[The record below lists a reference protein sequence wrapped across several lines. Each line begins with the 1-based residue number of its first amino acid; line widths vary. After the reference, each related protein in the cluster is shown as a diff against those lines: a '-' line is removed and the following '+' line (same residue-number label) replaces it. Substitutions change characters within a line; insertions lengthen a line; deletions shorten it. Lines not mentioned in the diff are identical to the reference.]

1 MTTQLATITPTEI
14 ERATGVFQRMPP
26 IPRLMRDIIV
36 TEKIDGTNASIF
48 IAEDG
53 KTIYTGSR
61 TRWISPADDNYGFA
75 KWVASRG
82 EELLELLGPGH
93 HFGEWYGNG
102 IQRKYGLKEKRFALF
117 NVQRWASP
125 RNIDVFG
132 DKLAKPDGSMP
143 TLVPDWLD
151 VVPIIGYGM
160 FNTEHVRQAAV
171 MLHSN
176 GSLMV
181 PGFMQPEGV
190 VVYHKAGDIL
200 FKYTFDKNDGHK
212 GVE

>member
-1 MTTQLATITPTEI
+1 MTTQLEAITPTEI

-26 IPRLMRDIIV
+26 IPRLMRDVIV
-36 TEKIDGTNASIF
+36 TEKIDGTNASIY

-53 KTIYTGSR
+53 KTVYTGSR

-82 EELLELLGPGH
+82 EEIVALLGPGH
-93 HFGEWYGNG
+93 HFGEWYGAG

-125 RNIDVFG
+125 RNLAKFG
-132 DKLAKPDGSMP
+132 DMIPKA

-151 VVPIIGYGM
+151 VVPILGYGIFDTPSIM
-160 FNTEHVRQAAV
+160 AAAAALKEV
-171 MLHSN
+171 
-176 GSLMV
+176 GSLIV
-181 PGFMQPEGV
+181 PGFMQPEGI
-190 VVYHKAGDIL
+190 VVYHKQGDAL
-200 FKYTFDKNDGHK
+200 FKYTLDKNDGHK
-212 GVE
+212 GGA

>member
-1 MTTQLATITPTEI
+1 MTTQLEAITPTEI

-48 IAEDG
+48 ISEDA

-61 TRWISPADDNYGFA
+61 TRWISPEDDNYGFA

-117 NVQRWASP
+117 NVQRWASE
-125 RNIDVFG
+125 RNMDRFG
-132 DKLAKPDGSMP
+132 YAIPKA
-143 TLVPDWLD
+143 TLVPDWID
-151 VVPIIGYGM
+151 VVPILGYGL
-160 FNTEHVRQAAV
+160 FETPIILQTAQALKEV
-171 MLHSN
+171 

-181 PGFMQPEGV
+181 PGFMQPEGL

-200 FKYTFDKNDGHK
+200 FKYTLDKNDGHK
-212 GVE
+212 GAV